1 MNEVSDESI
10 YMLNMVATQRY
21 ILGYVK
27 DSIME
32 DIFNI
37 YKKGCFS
44 CGVKKESKKL
54 VVFNPASL
62 KEK

>member
-1 MNEVSDESI
+1 MNEVSDEAI
-10 YMLNMVATQRY
+10 YMLNMIATQRY

-27 DSIME
+27 DSFME

-37 YKKGCFS
+37 YKKGCLP
-44 CGVKKESKKL
+44 CGVKKESEKL
-54 VVFNPASL
+54 VIFNPASL